1 MYFEQHPLQVGRR
14 SSHGNLYFRWRVP
27 KDTTKNLVEGVAR
40 HLKERVS
47 RAIIQQAGNRGSRY
61 DSRHTPSN
69 PLASRTSRR
78 SQPLR
83 NNLDAASRVG
93 LVGIDEEGDE
103 EGDEDELEALNDM
116 MDQLAVGS
124 GRAAVPAL
132 VRQPDDESDDDGDGG
147 DGGATL

>member
-14 SSHGNLYFRWRVP
+14 SSHGNLYIKWRVP

-40 HLKERVS
+40 QLKERVS

-83 NNLDAASRVG
+83 KDLDSASRVG
-93 LVGIDEEGDE
+93 LMGIDEEVDE

-116 MDQLAVGS
+116 MDQLAVSS
-124 GRAAVPAL
+124 GQVAVQVP
-132 VRQPDDESDDDGDGG
+132 VSRIDDISDDDDDGG
-147 DGGATL
+147 HGGATL